1 MPHVLRLPQIDLAS
15 VLAEQNPH
23 IELRTHIYENST
35 RNFLKA
41 LITYKNRA
49 IATISDRRKHQAME
63 KKKVAE
69 RVNLVETETNQCKLR
84 EIELVADLERE
95 NEERKDAE
103 LSIAAFNRQLASLRD
118 NCVSIETEIEQ
129 YRAIS
134 DNLRRAKNK
143 EQSLLHTHA
152 SKVLPELNFCEQRLS
167 CVIEGVERD
176 QLLVRFARLQ
186 PSDQNCEASFVI
198 DVSNKTYRIIT
209 SSPHLPILPILV
221 NALNE
226 TGDVY
231 AFVRQVRDQYLEL
244 FSVL

>member
-69 RVNLVETETNQCKLR
+69 RINLVETETNQCKLR
-84 EIELVADLERE
+84 EIELVAGALIVPESVVNSWYTDLERE

-103 LSIAAFNRQLASLRD
+103 LSISALNRQLASLRD
-118 NCVSIETEIEQ
+118 NCLSIETEIEQ
-129 YRAIS
+129 YRGIS
-134 DNLRRAKNK
+134 DNLRRGLLHR
-143 EQSLLHTHA
+143 SLLLSTPHA
-152 SKVLPELNFCEQRLS
+152 FLREK
-167 CVIEGVERD
+167 
-176 QLLVRFARLQ
+176 
-186 PSDQNCEASFVI
+186 
-198 DVSNKTYRIIT
+198 
-209 SSPHLPILPILV
+209 
-221 NALNE
+221 
-226 TGDVY
+226 
-231 AFVRQVRDQYLEL
+231 
-244 FSVL
+244 